1 MKKEYKVQPKIIHN
15 MIKYLDEVVTASTDG
30 DKMKSY
36 VAYLSERTILKP
48 NRIKRIL
55 NQEVNKSLAIWEC
68 VEIARALGISMY
80 MLLTFDEER

>member
-15 MIKYLDEVVTASTDG
+15 MIKYLDEVVATTDE

-36 VAYLSERTILKP
+36 VAYLSEKTILKP

-68 VEIARALGISMY
+68 VEIARALGINMY
-80 MLLTFDEER
+80 TLCTFDEER